1 MGLANTA
8 LFWKFM
14 RILLLAD
21 IHGNWPALEA
31 LKEPHDLCLC
41 LGDLVDYALEPQP
54 CVDWIRDHCPH
65 CVRGNHDHGAAQDV
79 IEGRSRGRPIGVSR
93 WQAILVGLGEAAG
106 AVGLLIPG
114 RFDPAHRIVVYA
126 AAWLAVLML
135 GAGIYHLR
143 RRDSATPP
151 VVLFLLSLLVVV
163 GRWPG

>member
-1 MGLANTA
+1 MNNLLWGVQ
-8 LFWKFM
+8 
-14 RILLLAD
+14 ILLAGVFLFTAAGKLFD
-21 IHGNWPALEA
+21 Y
-31 LKEPHDLCLC
+31 DQ
-41 LGDLVDYALEPQP
+41 LV
-54 CVDWIRDHCPH
+54 R
-65 CVRGNHDHGAAQDV
+65 V